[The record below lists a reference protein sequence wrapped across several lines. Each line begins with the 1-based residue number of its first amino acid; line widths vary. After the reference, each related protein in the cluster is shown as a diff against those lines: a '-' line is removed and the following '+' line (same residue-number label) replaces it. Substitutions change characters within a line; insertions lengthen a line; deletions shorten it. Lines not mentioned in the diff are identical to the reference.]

1 MGLFGNPDAVISNDQ
16 FFFLDSDTKKLAIC
30 TEAGGRI
37 ASGFGGMVKLRDGG
51 DEVHVTGQYGGF
63 AVRFVV
69 WVTFANLRV
78 QVKTRQP
85 LRLQERVHIAFDDED
100 PALAQAEQLGRDEWD
115 AGTEQKV
122 FLAPRFCLE
131 GDGSEL
137 QQMRGAWDQL
147 PHQITAG
154 VLSLL
159 AIAPKSGTSFTLS
172 DDQVEVYLNDATIP
186 LSKTAG
192 VRATSI
198 LNLLV
203 ATAAAAEERFGGA
216 APVPYGQPAAQQ
228 YAAPA
233 AQPFAPAPPPG
244 APPPAGGLGPGSR
257 VLVTWS
263 DGNRYPASVV
273 QVATGQCLCA
283 FSNGQQ
289 HWIAMQWVTPQST

>member
-1 MGLFGNPDAVISNDQ
+1 MGLFGNSDAVISNDR
-16 FFFLDSDTKKLAIC
+16 FFFLDSDTQKLAIC

-51 DEVHVTGQYGGF
+51 DEVHVTGQYSGF

-85 LRLQERVHIAFDDED
+85 LRLQERVHIKFDDED
-100 PALAQAEQLGRDEWD
+100 PALAQAEQLGRDQWD
-115 AGTEQKV
+115 EGTEQKV
-122 FLAPRFCLE
+122 YLAPRFCME
-131 GDGSEL
+131 GDGNEL

-147 PHQITAG
+147 PHPVTAG

-159 AIAPKSGTSFTLS
+159 SVAPKSGTSFTLS
-172 DDQVEVYLNDATIP
+172 DDQVEVYLNDATIT

-192 VRATSI
+192 ARAASI
-198 LNLLV
+198 LQLLV
-203 ATAAAAEERFGGA
+203 AVAAAAEERFGGA
-216 APVPYGQPAAQQ
+216 APVPYAQPAGQP
-228 YAAPA
+228 Y
-233 AQPFAPAPPPG
+233 APAPPTG
-244 APPPAGGLGPGSR
+244 APPPVGGLAPGSR

-273 QVATGQCLCA
+273 QVAPGQCLIA
-283 FSNGQQ
+283 LSNGQQ
-289 HWIAMQWVTPQST
+289 HWIAMQWLTPQNT